1 MYSVMHN
8 IIQQLKHD
16 MQRDECVV
24 KYAFR
29 VDSTRSKLLLFI
41 QLSFMELAI
50 GTEEIHSA
58 LEIFLFFHFPF
69 A

>member
-1 MYSVMHN
+1 
-8 IIQQLKHD
+8 
-16 MQRDECVV
+16 MQRDGCVV

-50 GTEEIHSA
+50 GAEEIHSA